1 MRKTFVKSTG
11 WRLLL
16 IGWLLLLP
24 GNVAANV
31 GPSPSKLWFT
41 FDYAITPQAKIE
53 AVQLLG
59 CTTAGCDMPTLL
71 LQYGQCTAS
80 ACLATAPTLTGRST
94 LECADNRC
102 LATLQPFSLDI
113 AYPTFKLLAQFSDG
127 VRTGSFIA
135 GPLQEWGDD
144 RAWVVQ
150 VETTDLILVKDAE
163 FVDPTG
169 RYDGFFWRL
178 ALTLAVELLI
188 AGALLWWGKK
198 AERDVFV
205 KRMVMVGLINLLT
218 YPLVWLVFPSL
229 GQFQRDY
236 LRTMSLF
243 VTIAFV
249 LYAAALVWIYLPK
262 DKSMRRLALIMTL
275 LSLPVTGLCLLFVLI
290 VNGYGNYA
298 VAVQGLT
305 PGTAILLTEVF
316 VVLAEGLLLW
326 VLSRKS
332 LPLLHAGAISLL
344 MNLGSFLVGQM
355 IL

>member
-1 MRKTFVKSTG
+1 MRKTCVKSKA

-24 GNVAANV
+24 GNVAANAAPP
-31 GPSPSKLWFT
+31 PSRLWFT
-41 FDYAITPQAKIE
+41 FEYERAPAPQLE
-53 AVQLLG
+53 ALQLLA
-59 CTTAGCDMPTLL
+59 CPTETCDAPEPL
-71 LQYGQCTAS
+71 LQYGRCTAS
-80 ACLATAPTLTGRST
+80 ACLPDVPEATRWSNLQ
-94 LECADNRC
+94 CAGNRC
-102 LATLQPFSLDI
+102 LATFPYMEQEHL
-113 AYPTFKLLAQFSDG
+113 YFKLVAQFADG
-127 VRTGSFIA
+127 VRTGPAVA
-135 GPLQEWGDD
+135 GLPQDWGDE
-144 RAWVVQ
+144 RAWIVQ
-150 VETTDLILVKDAE
+150 VGATDLRLVEDTG
-163 FVDPTG
+163 FVDPVH
-169 RYDGFFWRL
+169 RPDGFVWRL
-178 ALTLAVELLI
+178 ALTLVIELLI
-188 AGALLWWGKK
+188 AGALLWWWKK
-198 AERDVFV
+198 AERDLFT
-205 KRMVMVGLINLLT
+205 KRLVMTGLINVLT

-236 LRTMSLF
+236 LRTLSLF
-243 VTIAFV
+243 MGIAFV

-305 PGTAILLTEVF
+305 AGTAILLTEVF

-344 MNLGSFLVGQM
+344 MNLGSFLVGLLM
-355 IL
+355 F